1 MTVLSAVLPSCM
13 RMTSFVRVFSLL
25 RDPVFSTQRCNV
37 ISPLMGMLT
46 VPSARFSTSVVG
58 SVTAIKGVPDVVKL
72 SQAALSPAVL
82 ISLRPVMV
90 PDPLMRVTSSQS
102 FTPFAANLLQ
112 LAKGNKSGEIEQIA
126 RNLAKEKGIDFD
138 TEFNNFKKTLGL

>member
-1 MTVLSAVLPSCM
+1 
-13 RMTSFVRVFSLL
+13 
-25 RDPVFSTQRCNV
+25 
-37 ISPLMGMLT
+37 MGMLT

-72 SQAALSPAVL
+72 SHAALSPAVL

-102 FTPFAANLLQ
+102 FTPFAANLFV
-112 LAKGNKSGEIEQIA
+112 LATKSRFPCPFRSTARIEMACPAEGGVVGAGIA
-126 RNLAKEKGIDFD
+126 A
-138 TEFNNFKKTLGL
+138 GLTVTVADAVLLSTK